1 VRWPTRWLVPRLDD
15 GLPLV
20 ARGAAPADRPLDGRG
35 ADDRPLDGPDGRAD
49 ADPLLAELVFPELD
63 FPELGLADLDF
74 AWPDPFFPDPWPDPL
89 LDGRLMWAPWCF
101 VE

>member
-15 GLPLV
+15 GRPLV
-20 ARGAAPADRPLDGRG
+20 ARGAAPADRPLEGRG
-35 ADDRPLDGPDGRAD
+35 ADDRALEGPDGRAD
-49 ADPLLAELVFPELD
+49 ADPLLPELG
-63 FPELGLADLDF
+63 FPELGFPDLDF
-74 AWPDPFFPDPWPDPL
+74 PWPDPFFPDPWPDPL